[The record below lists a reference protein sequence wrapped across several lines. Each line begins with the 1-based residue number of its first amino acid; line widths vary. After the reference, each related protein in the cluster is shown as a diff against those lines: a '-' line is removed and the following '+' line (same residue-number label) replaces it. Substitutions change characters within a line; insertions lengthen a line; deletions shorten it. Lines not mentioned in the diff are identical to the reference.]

1 MVAQG
6 DLVAA
11 QLNRGGIQR
20 AAPHIC
26 AQRTGELLFSYIEYY
41 STKLETRATFE
52 NIFNIDNNTL
62 NNMISFELATN
73 VEKCFS
79 DAYDPIKKLLLLL
92 RSNYEYILKIVSII
106 DEDEKILEESKT
118 LVDLFCHQFYE
129 NILIPN
135 PEQEELLIL
144 SYLLLEKEVISMNS
158 ASASSF
164 IDENASFVG
173 NCSKIS
179 SIYLLLSLYF
189 AKILQAFS

>member
-1 MVAQG
+1 
-6 DLVAA
+6 
-11 QLNRGGIQR
+11 
-20 AAPHIC
+20 
-26 AQRTGELLFSYIEYY
+26 
-41 STKLETRATFE
+41 
-52 NIFNIDNNTL
+52 
-62 NNMISFELATN
+62 MISFELATN

-79 DAYDPIKKLLLLL
+79 DAYDPIKKLFLLL

-106 DEDEKILEESKT
+106 DEDEKVLEESKT

-164 IDENASFVG
+164 IDENGSFVG
-173 NCSKIS
+173 KFLKSFTKRQDDFWKINT
-179 SIYLLLSLYF
+179 LNR
-189 AKILQAFS
+189 KC